1 MNWLNTKL
9 IISALIL
16 AKLSLVSTEKGTVHK
31 LRKLFW
37 NKEWKT
43 ADFAVQNCKL
53 IKFDFENIWFLDP
66 CQVFTVS
73 Q

>member
-31 LRKLFW
+31 LRKQIL
-37 NKEWKT
+37 NIN
-43 ADFAVQNCKL
+43 QNIFFDKKSVL
-53 IKFDFENIWFLDP
+53 LKNYVKFIFKIF
-66 CQVFTVS
+66 
-73 Q
+73 

>member
-31 LRKLFW
+31 LRKQIL
-37 NKEWKT
+37 N
-43 ADFAVQNCKL
+43 VNQN
-53 IKFDFENIWFLDP
+53 IFLTKN
-66 CQVFTVS
+66 QSF
-73 Q
+73 

>member
-31 LRKLFW
+31 LRKQIL
-37 NKEWKT
+37 NIN
-43 ADFAVQNCKL
+43 QN
-53 IKFDFENIWFLDP
+53 IFLTNN
-66 CQVFTVS
+66 QSF
-73 Q
+73 